1 MTVTAGLRR
10 AGRVVPADP
19 TLRLL
24 ALGTF
29 VNRAGGG
36 AIMTTLA
43 LYFTRVEGMR
53 ATEVGAAL
61 SIGALAGL
69 LTQVPVGHLG
79 DQRGPRGLMAALQ
92 AFSGLATL
100 GLVFTHSVP
109 ALIVVLAFVLGS
121 QSGERAVRNGYIAR
135 IAPGPNGVYFK
146 AYLRAT
152 TNLAI
157 SLGALLGGAALW
169 IDRTWAYLAVFVID
183 AVSSVL
189 TGLIT
194 TRLPALEPAP
204 QRAEG
209 EPRLGVFRDAPYV
222 AVTVLTGIV
231 ALHFEVI
238 EVGIPLWIGTHTN
251 APTQMVAILL
261 LLNTLAITIFQVRMS
276 RGTDT
281 VASAALTMRRGCG
294 WLAAA
299 FCLYAL
305 SSGYDPTKTIVLLV
319 IAAGVHVV
327 GEMLTSGGQWGTTM
341 GLAPAHRQ
349 GQYQGFAGLG
359 FDLANVAGPSLI
371 AWLCIDWGRPGWLV
385 LAGLVLG
392 AGVLM
397 KPTCAW
403 ALRTRERYGAATA
416 SG

>member
-1 MTVTAGLRR
+1 MTVTAGVRR

-29 VNRAGGG
+29 VNRAGTG

-53 ATEVGAAL
+53 PTAVGAAL
-61 SIGALAGL
+61 SVGALAGL

-79 DQRGPRGLMAALQ
+79 DLRGPRGLMALLQ
-92 AFSGLATL
+92 ALGGVFTL
-100 GLVFTHSVP
+100 GLLLTHTVP
-109 ALIVVLAFVLGS
+109 VLILVLALVLGCE
-121 QSGERAVRNGYIAR
+121 SGERAVRNGYIAR
-135 IAPGPNGVYFK
+135 VAPGPDGVYLK

-183 AVSSVL
+183 AASSIL
-189 TGLIT
+189 TGLIS
-194 TRLPALEPAP
+194 TRLLALEPAP
-204 QRAEG
+204 ARAEG
-209 EPRLGVFRDAPYV
+209 EPRLAVFRDTPYV
-222 AVTVLTGIV
+222 VLTLLNGIV
-231 ALHFEVI
+231 ALHFQII
-238 EVGIPLWIGTHTN
+238 EVGIPLWISKHTA

-261 LLNTLAITIFQVRMS
+261 LLNTVVITLFQVRMS
-276 RGTDT
+276 RGTGT
-281 VASAALTMRRGCG
+281 VMSSAVTARRGCA

-299 FCLYAL
+299 FCLFAL
-305 SSGYDPTKTIVLLV
+305 SGGYDATKSIVLLV
-319 IAAGVHVV
+319 LAASVHVV
-327 GEMLTSGGQWGTTM
+327 GEMLTSGSQWGTSM

-359 FDLANVAGPSLI
+359 FDLANVVGPTLI
-371 AWLCIDWGRPGWLV
+371 AWLCIDWGRPGWIV
-385 LAGLVLG
+385 LAGLILG
-392 AGVLM
+392 AGVLIR
-397 KPTCAW
+397 PVSAW

-416 SG
+416 TG